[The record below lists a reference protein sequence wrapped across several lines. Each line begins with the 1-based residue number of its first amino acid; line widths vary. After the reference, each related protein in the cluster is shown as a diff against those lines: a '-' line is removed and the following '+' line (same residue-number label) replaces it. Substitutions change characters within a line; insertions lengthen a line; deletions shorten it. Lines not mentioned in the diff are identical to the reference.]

1 MLADIKIT
9 PREPSE
15 EPERRYWSVGLPKSI
30 AFGIKPLP
38 VKKSLQIG

>member
-15 EPERRYWSVGLPKSI
+15 EPARRYWSVGLPKSI